1 MAQQSFTVWFTGL
14 SGAGK
19 STLSHLVA
27 EELERQGLTVELL
40 DGDAVRRHL
49 SSELG
54 FSKADRDTNVER
66 IGWVASRLVR
76 AGAVVVVAAIS
87 PYREARRI
95 ARELVEE
102 HGAFVEV
109 HVATSLE
116 DCISRDTKGLYAR
129 ALAGDVPNFTG
140 VSDPYEEPEAPELRV
155 DTAGAPPEAS
165 VALVLERLRS
175 LDLLPRVGRQ
185 GEVAR

>member
-1 MAQQSFTVWFTGL
+1 MAERGFTVWFTGL

-19 STLSHLVA
+19 STISRLVA
-27 EELERQGLTVELL
+27 AELEQRGLVVELL

-87 PYREARRI
+87 PYHEARRA
-95 ARELVEE
+95 ARALVEE

-116 DCISRDTKGLYAR
+116 DCIGRDTKGLYAR

-140 VSDPYEEPEAPELRV
+140 VSDPYEEPETPEARI
-155 DTAGAPPEAS
+155 DTAGAEPPAS
-165 VALVLERLRS
+165 AALVLERLEE
-175 LDLLPRVGRQ
+175 LGLLP
-185 GEVAR
+185 VAAAR

>member
-1 MAQQSFTVWFTGL
+1 MAASDKPFVVWFTGL

-27 EELERQGLTVELL
+27 AELEARGLLVERL

-54 FSKADRDTNVER
+54 FSKEHRDLNIER

-87 PYREARRI
+87 PYREAR
-95 ARELVEE
+95 ARARAMVEE

-109 HVATSLE
+109 HVATPLE
-116 DCISRDTKGLYAR
+116 ACMSRDTKGLYAR
-129 ALAGDVPNFTG
+129 ALAGEVANFTG
-140 VSDPYEEPEAPELRV
+140 VDDPYEEPEAPEIRI
-155 DTAGAPPEAS
+155 DTTEISRDAS
-165 VALVLERLRS
+165 VELVFGRLEQLG
-175 LDLLPRVGRQ
+175 LLPAPVRP
-185 GEVAR
+185 

>member
-1 MAQQSFTVWFTGL
+1 MAERGFTVWFTGL

-19 STLSHLVA
+19 STISRLVTD
-27 EELERQGLTVELL
+27 ELAARGLVVELL

-54 FSKADRDTNVER
+54 FSKEDRDTNVER

-76 AGAVVVVAAIS
+76 AGGTVVVAAIS
-87 PYREARRI
+87 PYREARAV
-95 ARELVEE
+95 ARGLVEE

-116 DCISRDTKGLYAR
+116 DCMGRDTKGLYAR
-129 ALAGDVPNFTG
+129 ALAGEVPNFTG
-140 VSDPYEEPEAPELRV
+140 VSDPYEEPDAPELRL
-155 DTAGAPPEAS
+155 DTAGMEPSAS
-165 VALVLERLRS
+165 AAVVLGRLEE
-175 LDLLPRVGRQ
+175 LGLLP
-185 GEVAR
+185 AAAHAAP